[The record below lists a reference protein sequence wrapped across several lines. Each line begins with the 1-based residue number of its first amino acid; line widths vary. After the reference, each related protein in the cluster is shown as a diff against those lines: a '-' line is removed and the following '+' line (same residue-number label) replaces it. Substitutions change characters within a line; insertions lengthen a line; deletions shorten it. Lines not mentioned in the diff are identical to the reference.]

1 MLLGGKLL
9 PKLLLIFCNLQ
20 FCFRLFEFAV
30 HEHYP
35 PVQALEVHLENFQ
48 RTYFNPDEPLDPATL
63 EARVT
68 TLVKF
73 FALCLID
80 DFAKTL
86 TYIQVPQYYIWKG
99 KNGWKRRKQGA
110 LVEGYPEIRMSAA
123 LGRMHTVS
131 PTQEEAFCLRLLLI
145 VVVGPTSFQDLKTVD
160 GIVHE
165 TFKGAC
171 RARNLLGR

>member
-1 MLLGGKLL
+1 MYHA
-9 PKLLLIFCNLQ
+9 IFC
-20 FCFRLFEFAV
+20 RLLEFPV

-48 RTYFNPDEPLDPATL
+48 RTYFNPDEPLNPETF
-63 EARVT
+63 EPRVT

-73 FALCLID
+73 FELCASD
-80 DFAKTL
+80 DFGRTL
-86 TYIQVPQYYIWKG
+86 KYLETPQYYIWKG
-99 KNGWKRRKQGA
+99 KKGWQRRKQGT
-110 LVEGYPEIRMSAA
+110 VVDGYPEIRMSEA

-131 PTQEEAFCLRLLLI
+131 PTQEEAFCLRLLLN

-160 GIVHE
+160 GIANE

-171 RARNLLGR
+171 RAMDLLGMFKSIH